1 MSSVSSSKEYLSAAY
16 YIDGT
21 SALVDIDPATGPG
34 ALITEKTHEDV
45 YFATNESLRQIKVI
59 KPSQITNIVTSFK
72 KSIRG

>member
-1 MSSVSSSKEYLSAAY
+1 
-16 YIDGT
+16 
-21 SALVDIDPATGPG
+21 
-34 ALITEKTHEDV
+34 LITEKTHEDV